1 MEEKKQNQEAEL
13 SSLQVQYKALQEKF
27 SQQEIVNNDLI
38 HEMIHTKISTF
49 QRRNMEIVL
58 TYGLLTTAVCWSWY
72 CFGLQISFMVV
83 SVLLFLFLG
92 LFELL
97 SCRKV
102 LKINIEDADIQTLIQ
117 KMKNSRTLFSMVW
130 ITGVLALCLWIM
142 WFVTEIETIGVKREI
157 EYIRY
162 SFIIVAAILTISIIL
177 TIINIDRLAKMSDE
191 LLSLTSRLN
200 GVDTATTPSY
210 RRGGA
215 YWTGIVMI
223 VLCLVGLVFKLMHWH
238 FGSLIFMAAGASG
251 LVFVLVTGNYLAR
264 IVPEERPV
272 IRIAK
277 IAGLFLVANAAF
289 RMFHWP
295 FGNLFGLL
303 SVLLLVIA
311 VLMHW
316 LRCRREK
323 SCENISLPKN

>member
-1 MEEKKQNQEAEL
+1 MEEKKQNQEVEL
-13 SSLQVQYKALQEKF
+13 SALQMQYKTLQEKF
-27 SQQEIVNNDLI
+27 NQQEIVNNDLI
-38 HEMIHTKISTF
+38 HEMLHSRISDF
-49 QRRNMEIVL
+49 KRRNLEIVL
-58 TYGLLTTAVCWSWY
+58 TYGLLAAAVCWSWY
-72 CFGLQISFMVV
+72 CFELRLSFMVV
-83 SVLLFLFLG
+83 SVLLFLCIG

-102 LKINIEDADIQTLIQ
+102 LKINTEDADIQTLIQ
-117 KMKNSRTLFSMVW
+117 KMKNSRTLFSLVW
-130 ITGVLALCLWIM
+130 ITGVLALCLWTM
-142 WFVTEIETIGVKREI
+142 WFVIETQEKLGMVPLHT
-157 EYIRY
+157 
-162 SFIIVAAILTISIIL
+162 SFVIVAAILTVSIIL
-177 TIINIDRLAKMSDE
+177 IIGNIDRLAKMSDE
-191 LLSLTSRLN
+191 LLSLTTRLN
-200 GVDTATTPSY
+200 GDEATEIPTY
-210 RRGGA
+210 RYSKA
-215 YWTGIVMI
+215 YWTGIVMV

-251 LVFVLVTGNYLAR
+251 LVFVLVTGNYLAQ

-316 LRCRREK
+316 LRCRRGK